1 MMSMK
6 LYDIADMR
14 GEGEGEGSLMGFVQS
29 LELSARVRASPSV
42 VYPDGK
48 LQ

>member
-6 LYDIADMR
+6 LYGIADLR
-14 GEGEGEGSLMGFVQS
+14 GEGEGSLMGFVQS
-29 LELSARVRASPSV
+29 LELSARVRALPSV